1 MTKAVDRQ
9 EWVRHGLR
17 LLAEGSYLAEITIDE
32 ASRQLGVTKGSFTHY
47 FRNAD
52 DWYGVVLASW
62 SEARRQQRKRD
73 AQYVQLIRD
82 PLDRLR
88 ALRRRAAESPAG
100 DAAMRNWAATAAGS
114 RPVPGAIAA
123 AAALEEV
130 REEFSAEVSAALC
143 DLGLAHGEPELMTEV
158 LLREFGSG
166 PGDPSVPLGD
176 DAGFD
181 LLLGILARSVRS
193 HALTTA
199 ELEIPASEG
208 DPGATVMVIV
218 AQPQGGKAL
227 DREALAAAA
236 DFVRKKMPG
245 LLNVP
250 DGAGQDRV
258 TASQR
263 LADS

>member
-17 LLAEGSYLAEITIDE
+17 LLADGSYLAEVTIDE
-32 ASRQLGVTKGSFTHY
+32 ASRKLGVTKGSFTHY

-52 DWYGVVLASW
+52 DWYGVVLAAW
-62 SEARRQQRKRD
+62 SEDHRLQRERD

-88 ALRRRAAESPAG
+88 ALRRRAAESPASN
-100 DAAMRNWAATAAGS
+100 AAMRNWAATAAGS
-114 RPVPGAIAA
+114 RPVPGAVAA
-123 AAALEEV
+123 AKALEEV
-130 REEFSAEVSAALC
+130 REAFRAEITVALS
-143 DLGLAHGEPELMTEV
+143 DLGLARGEPELMTDV

-166 PGDPSVPLGD
+166 PGDPSIPLGD

-181 LLLGILARSVRS
+181 MLLGILARSVRG

-199 ELEIPASEG
+199 EVEIPASEG

-227 DREALAAAA
+227 DRETLAAAA
-236 DFVRKKMPG
+236 DFVHKKMPG
-245 LLNVP
+245 LLNAP
-250 DGAGQDRV
+250 DASAQDRV
-258 TASQR
+258 GAIPRQV
-263 LADS
+263 DS